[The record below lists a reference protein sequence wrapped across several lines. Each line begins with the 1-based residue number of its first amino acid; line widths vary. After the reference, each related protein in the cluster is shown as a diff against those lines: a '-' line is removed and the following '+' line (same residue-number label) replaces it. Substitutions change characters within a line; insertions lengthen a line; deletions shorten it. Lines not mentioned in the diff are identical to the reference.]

1 MFPFDCQILIN
12 QDINKA
18 AKCFSAYYGKP
29 IVETKVDN
37 PIGVMQVFRINRNLQ
52 VQATIMDYK
61 EVNAEIINR
70 GDNNGK

>member
-1 MFPFDCQILIN
+1 MFPDCQTLIN
-12 QDINKA
+12 QDINQA

-29 IVETKVDN
+29 LAESRTKN
-37 PIGVMQVFRINRNLQ
+37 PVGVMQVFRINRHLE
-52 VQATIMDYK
+52 VQAVILESK